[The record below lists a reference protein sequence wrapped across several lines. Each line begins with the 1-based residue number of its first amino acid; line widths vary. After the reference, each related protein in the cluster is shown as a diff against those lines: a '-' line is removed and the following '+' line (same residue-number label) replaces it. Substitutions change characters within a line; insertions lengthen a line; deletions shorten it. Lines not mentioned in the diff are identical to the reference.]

1 MIASTHRKE
10 INLSTMNLDDLRAL
24 ISKIEKELSV
34 RQFEEGLR
42 HALHDYQR
50 RDPHVIRL

>member
-1 MIASTHRKE
+1 
-10 INLSTMNLDDLRAL
+10 MNLDELRAL

-42 HALHDYQR
+42 HALRDYQQ

>member
-10 INLSTMNLDDLRAL
+10 INLSTMNLDELRAL
-24 ISKIEKELSV
+24 IGKIEKELSV

-42 HALHDYQR
+42 HALRDYQR

>member
-1 MIASTHRKE
+1 MIAPTHRKE
-10 INLSTMNLDDLRAL
+10 INLSTMNLDELRAL

-42 HALHDYQR
+42 HALRDYQQ

>member
-1 MIASTHRKE
+1 MFSSLRRKE
-10 INLSTMNLDDLRAL
+10 IDLSTMDIAELRAL
-24 ISKIEKELSV
+24 VSKIEHELSV

-42 HALHDYQR
+42 RALHDYQR